1 VIRIKICGITN
12 WPDARA
18 ACEEGANFIGLN
30 FYKKSPRFVSSAEA
44 GKIRQQLPKD
54 VEAVGIFVNA
64 KPGDVLSI
72 CSSLRLDAAQLHGD
86 ETPQTVA
93 DVAESV
99 PVFKAFRVDPQF
111 SLSTL
116 DKYPGANTFLLDAA
130 HTGQYG
136 GTGRTTDWALARRAA
151 LAHRIILAGG
161 LKVEN
166 VAAAIRVVRPF
177 AVDVASG
184 VESKPGKKDH
194 GRLREF
200 IQEVRRAERQLEE
213 QPEISREP

>member
-1 VIRIKICGITN
+1 MIGVKICGITN

-18 ACEEGANFIGLN
+18 ACEAGANLIGLN
-30 FYKKSPRFVSSAEA
+30 FYEKSPRFISTGEA
-44 GKIRQQLPKD
+44 AKIRAQLAKTT
-54 VEAVGIFVNA
+54 ETVGIFVNA
-64 KPGDVLSI
+64 KPVDVLSV
-72 CSSLRLDAAQLHGD
+72 CASLRLDAVQLHGD
-86 ETPQTVA
+86 ESAQI
-93 DVAESV
+93 VAEVAKSIR
-99 PVFKAFRVDPQF
+99 VFKAFRVDPEF

-116 DKYPGANTFLLDAA
+116 DEYPEAGAFLLDAS

-151 LAHRIILAGG
+151 LTHRIILAGG
-161 LKVEN
+161 LKIEN
-166 VAAAIRVVRPF
+166 VAAAIRLVRPF

-200 IQEVRRAERQLEE
+200 IQEVRRAEQQLEE
-213 QPEISREP
+213 QPEISGKS

>member
-1 VIRIKICGITN
+1 MIRVKICGITN

-18 ACEEGANFIGLN
+18 ASEAGANLIGLN
-30 FYKKSPRFVSSAEA
+30 FYEKSPRCISSGDAA
-44 GKIRQQLPKD
+44 KIRAQLPKT
-54 VEAVGIFVNA
+54 VEAAGIFVNA
-64 KPGDVLSI
+64 KPGDVLST
-72 CSSLRLDAAQLHGD
+72 CTTLHLDAAQLHGD
-86 ETPQTVA
+86 ETPQSVA
-93 DVAESV
+93 AVAKSIR
-99 PVFKAFRVDPQF
+99 VFKAFRVDPEFQ
-111 SLSTL
+111 LSTL
-116 DKYPGANTFLLDAA
+116 DEYPEAGAFLLDAS

-151 LAHRIILAGG
+151 LTHRIILAGG

-166 VAAAIRVVRPF
+166 VAAAIRLVRPF

-200 IQEVRRAERQLEE
+200 IQEVRRAEVQLEE
-213 QPEISREP
+213 KPEISRES